1 MNKHRTA
8 LILFAVA
15 LGVVVVIASV
25 TTLEQVNTQ
34 KVSNDAEPGTTG
46 LAKPHPQ
53 LDRAPGEPILK
64 DR

>member
-34 KVSNDAEPGTTG
+34 KVSNDAAPALRG
-46 LAKPHPQ
+46 LRSRTHNSTAHPANQ
-53 LDRAPGEPILK
+53 Y
-64 DR
+64 